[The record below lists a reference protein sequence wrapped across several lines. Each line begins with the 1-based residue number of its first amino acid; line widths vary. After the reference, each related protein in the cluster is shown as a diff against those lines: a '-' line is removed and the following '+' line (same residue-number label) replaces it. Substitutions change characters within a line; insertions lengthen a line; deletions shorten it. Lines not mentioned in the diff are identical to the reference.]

1 MFNAQAAVEAIE
13 GNMDSYDPDLLP
25 GIPAFPEALA
35 REGVCVGLV
44 TGNLEPICWLKMKKA
59 RLDHCFIAGMLV
71 RVGLQWNYC
80 PTHSTAAYVCLSMK
94 NVICNGH

>member
-1 MFNAQAAVEAIE
+1 MAAIE
-13 GNMDSYDPDLLP
+13 GNMDSYAPDLLP

-59 RLDHCFIAGMLV
+59 GLDHCFITGMCV
-71 RVGLQWNYC
+71 RVGIRCEDCPSTARFSMFVSLIC
-80 PTHSTAAYVCLSMK
+80 PTFNDLYE
-94 NVICNGH
+94 